1 MYGEKTLRN
10 FVIKISFL
18 SWTRICEEPRNI
30 SHVSPLNLYL
40 LHSFQFIPL
49 FCLSSLKVSLLFHGF
64 YITFEFTFFGK
75 YDQTLLIKITLKGS
89 RDHNFQTAVL
99 SREKKCWNFWDSELN
114 NFWHLRCSSWETKTS
129 AVETMLLKLSEAKK
143 CW

>member
-1 MYGEKTLRN
+1 MFPTFLPWI
-10 FVIKISFL
+10 FISSILFSL
-18 SWTRICEEPRNI
+18 SP
-30 SHVSPLNLYL
+30 
-40 LHSFQFIPL
+40 F

-99 SREKKCWNFWDSELN
+99 SREKHAGIFAIANWIISGILGAAHEKQKLPQSK
-114 NFWHLRCSSWETKTS
+114 RCFASYRKRRS
-129 AVETMLLKLSEAKK
+129 ADKNKGDLFLKIIVNLKQ
-143 CW
+143 